1 MAREWDS
8 AAYHRLSDPQ
18 FGWALKV
25 LGKLDVQRIPGN
37 AHILDAGCGTGRVT
51 AELLRRLPHCR
62 VIAVDASE
70 NMVRQARLTLE
81 EFGDRV
87 QIQQCDLLEIPYCET
102 FDLVFSTAVFH
113 WIKDHDRLFAAL
125 FRALKRG
132 GAMLAQCGGGP
143 NLKKVR
149 DRAQQLISTEPFQR
163 YFQSWDKVW
172 EYPGPELTAERL
184 RRAGFDDVST
194 SLEAA
199 PVTFSDA
206 AQYREFLRTVILH
219 PYLERL
225 PEPLQIDLIERMV
238 RQGAQEHPAFVLD
251 YWRLNMQ
258 GHKTAQ

>member
-18 FGWALKV
+18 FVWALKV
-25 LGKLDVQRIPGN
+25 LKKLDSLPIIED

-51 AELLRRLPHCR
+51 AELLRKFPHSR

-70 NMVRQARLTLE
+70 NMVGKARLTLG
-81 EFGDRV
+81 EFGGRV
-87 QIQQCDLLEIPYCET
+87 RVEQSDLLDLAYSAT

-113 WIKDHDRLFAAL
+113 WIKDHDRLFAVL
-125 FRALKRG
+125 LQALKPG
-132 GAMLAQCGGGP
+132 GFLVAQCGGGP

-149 DRAQQLISTEPFQR
+149 DRAKRLIEDEKFKTYFEGWQR
-163 YFQSWDKVW
+163 VW
-172 EYPGPELTAERL
+172 EYPTPELTAERL
-184 RRAGFDDVST
+184 RKAGFENVSS

-199 PVTFSDA
+199 PVTFSSA
-206 AQYREFLRTVILH
+206 EQYRDFLKAVILH

-225 PEPLQIDLIERMV
+225 PAPLQAGLADEVV
-238 RQGAQEHPAFVLD
+238 RLAAGDDPPFVLD

-258 GHKTAQ
+258 CRRPE